1 MTNKEKL
8 LEFIQNLTDAEA
20 KKIVANLTKL
30 EQKLEQKKE
39 G

>member
-1 MTNKEKL
+1 MTNQEKL

-20 KKIVANLTKL
+20 EKIAAHLAEL
-30 EQKLEQKKE
+30 EQIKE